1 MDQAPELSRRQ
12 TLVGGLTLATGLTA
26 YSASASAQTYPDR
39 PVKAIVPYSPGSG
52 ADVTARLTLGYLAT
66 ELKQSVVIE
75 NRPGAG
81 AIAGTQAVAQAA
93 PNGYTILFC
102 ATQHAINPSA
112 QESLPYDTQKD
123 FIAVARVTTQ
133 PLFLAVPASLPVN
146 SVAELIAFLKASP
159 GKYNYGSTG
168 LGTSIH
174 LAGAYFAAQAGL
186 SMTHVPYKD
195 AGQCIMDL
203 ARGEYQVIFY
213 TYQPLEAQ
221 LAEKK
226 IKLLG
231 STGNARSSWAP
242 AIPTM
247 EEAGMKGF
255 VMPAWHGVFLPANTP
270 EPIVKTLELA
280 LAKVAADP
288 AYRASLLPTGTDV
301 FFATSKDFG
310 DFVASEIIR
319 FAAITAQNK

>member
-1 MDQAPELSRRQ
+1 M
-12 TLVGGLTLATGLTA
+12 
-26 YSASASAQTYPDR
+26 
-39 PVKAIVPYSPGSG
+39 
-52 ADVTARLTLGYLAT
+52 
-66 ELKQSVVIE
+66 VIE

-102 ATQHAINPSA
+102 ATQHAINPSV
-112 QESLPYDTQKD
+112 QDSLPYDTQKD
-123 FIAVARVTTQ
+123 FIAVARMTTQ

-146 SVAELIAFLKASP
+146 SVAELIAYIKATP

-168 LGTSIH
+168 VGTSIH

-186 SMTHVPYKD
+186 SMTHIPYKD

-221 LAEKK
+221 LSEKK

-242 AIPTM
+242 TVPTM

-255 VMPAWHGVFLPANTP
+255 VMPAWHGIFLPASTP
-270 EPIVKTLELA
+270 EPIVKTLEGA

-301 FFATSKDFG
+301 FFATSKDFH
-310 DFVASEIIR
+310 DFVASEIVR
-319 FAAITAQNK
+319 FGAITAQNK